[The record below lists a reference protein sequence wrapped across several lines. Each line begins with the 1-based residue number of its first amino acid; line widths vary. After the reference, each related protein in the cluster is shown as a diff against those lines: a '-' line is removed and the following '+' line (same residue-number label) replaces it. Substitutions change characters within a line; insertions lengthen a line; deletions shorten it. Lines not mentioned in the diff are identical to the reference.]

1 MCITRRK
8 AGDKWLNQKTPLK
21 LATTYQHPR
30 VHNYFF
36 KKKRTFKKKDK
47 TKQLNGQVFRLIHS
61 LYCYLYIFN
70 YNNKK
75 KKKIK
80 KEKEKALILAPKF
93 YTCAKSKKEL

>member
-1 MCITRRK
+1 MDKLWKSRGSSGEKGKSSKVSHYLLTPNCAKLFLRK
-8 AGDKWLNQKTPLK
+8 T
-21 LATTYQHPR
+21 
-30 VHNYFF
+30 
-36 KKKRTFKKKDK
+36 RTFKKKDK
-47 TKQLNGQVFRLIHS
+47 TKTIKGQVLILIHS

-93 YTCAKSKKEL
+93 YTCAKRKKEL